1 MSEKININVNERSEG
16 ENKVPDEALSLPE
29 EVYNANW
36 RDDVTDEA
44 EDEIEEVTSF
54 EPYEN
59 EQDYQSSEIV
69 SREAENLIGA
79 FERAK
84 LRNFGAKALRVYR
97 KAA

>member
-1 MSEKININVNERSEG
+1 MSEEINININERSEG
-16 ENKVPDEALSLPE
+16 EYKVPEEELSLPK

-36 RDDVTDEA
+36 RDDVADEA
-44 EDEIEEVTSF
+44 EDEMKELTSF

-97 KAA
+97 KVA